1 MQISCF
7 APRRFGGS
15 TFELFGAGSRE
26 PLGRLVAEAG
36 QHRARFLLNGTAAA
50 FRCYRGRYRSFD
62 GRTWWESELSA
73 AVPLSGAWGG
83 GEEGGG
89 EVRRPDAG
97 QQRVGLNVKCG
108 ADPKVCAEMWGWD
121 PKALG

>member
-73 AVPLSGAWGG
+73 AVPLSGAWRGG
-83 GEEGGG
+83 EEEGGG
-89 EVRRPDAG
+89 GGGTASRCRAAMSRAERKVWGGPQSVR
-97 QQRVGLNVKCG
+97 
-108 ADPKVCAEMWGWD
+108 
-121 PKALG
+121 